1 MKRNRR
7 NARILSMQ
15 VLYAFYQQSD
25 AVLDDVR
32 NNTILLNEN
41 EETDFPFFN
50 KLLSQTVGNKD
61 DIDDMIKKR
70 SRNWDFD
77 RITLLDKIIL
87 RQSIAELL
95 YLDDVPPRVTISE
108 AIELS
113 KEFSTDESHVFVNG
127 MLDRTYKD
135 LVSEGV
141 LIPEIRTDD

>member
-1 MKRNRR
+1 
-7 NARILSMQ
+7 MQ